1 MPKYEEYRRIHDAIL
16 DAMDKAPLKRDTLI
30 KSSLLSFDLSPE
42 DYKDNS
48 TNGRLN
54 VIKCKLGSAIN
65 EMHKKG
71 ILELDENGCYT
82 RNFDKPMAIR
92 IERCESEILDMLR
105 KEPLEKAEIRK
116 RLSEVFRIKE
126 TSTDKDDHKL
136 FTYTGQILKRLTDE
150 KIIVLNGQKYE
161 IAAAMHAELGNR
173 QQILA
178 LMADFLS
185 LIHSKGGEFFEHY
198 FMNLLA
204 KYLVRSGKT
213 VIESKTTGGA
223 EDGGIDGIAKTV
235 DSLGFRETVMVQ
247 TKNRIVVA
255 SETDVR
261 GFYGAVCAA
270 RGTRGIYAI
279 TSTFHSAAQS
289 FLNGIDECVGV
300 DADKIFVM
308 ACECLYGIKKCAG
321 KLSVDEKT
329 I

>member
-1 MPKYEEYRRIHDAIL
+1 
-16 DAMDKAPLKRDTLI
+16 
-30 KSSLLSFDLSPE
+30 
-42 DYKDNS
+42 
-48 TNGRLN
+48 
-54 VIKCKLGSAIN
+54 
-65 EMHKKG
+65 
-71 ILELDENGCYT
+71 
-82 RNFDKPMAIR
+82 
-92 IERCESEILDMLR
+92 MLR

-247 TKNRIVVA
+247 TKNRLDHTA
-255 SETDVR
+255 EKEVR

-270 RGTRGIYAI
+270 QGSRGIFV
-279 TSTFHSAAQS
+279 TSSDFHPAAKK
-289 FLNGIDECVGV
+289 FLDSIDNCVGV
-300 DADKIFVM
+300 NGEKIFSM
-308 ACECLYGIKKCAG
+308 ATDVSYGIIRSDG
-321 KLSVDEKT
+321 KLMIDTKLFEEA
-329 I
+329 